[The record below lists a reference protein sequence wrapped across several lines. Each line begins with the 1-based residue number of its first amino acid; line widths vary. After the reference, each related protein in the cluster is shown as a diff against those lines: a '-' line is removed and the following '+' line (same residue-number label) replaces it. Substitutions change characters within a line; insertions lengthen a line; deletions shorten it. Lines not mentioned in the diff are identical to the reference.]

1 MINWR
6 KKFPVVLWSN
16 GDCVEK
22 VLEMTTNEKQTVTLK
37 NKKSKR
43 SKKTTDQKD
52 AKLGRVVNEL
62 IVNYS
67 CLLLTISISFKSRE
81 YFRRRACRKYQTNLL
96 SSFIY
101 NASFS
106 IRV

>member
-6 KKFPVVLWSN
+6 KKFPVVLWSK

-37 NKKSKR
+37 KKKSKR
-43 SKKTTDQKD
+43 SKKRMDQKD
-52 AKLGRVVNEL
+52 EKIERVVNEL
-62 IVNYS
+62 MVNYS
-67 CLLLTISISFKSRE
+67 CLFLTISMSVKSRE
-81 YFRRRACRKYQTNLL
+81 YFRRRAGRKYQTNLL